1 MRLETILRLKDGPQR
16 TGRLVA
22 WVQGLFPPGQEPV
35 LVGGAAV
42 ELYTRGAY
50 VTGDLDLVGSVPSSV
65 ARALIAAGFVRRGR
79 HWLHEAGEVFLEFP
93 GSALQ
98 AGEVA
103 VRLSVGGCEVVVISA
118 EDALADR
125 LAAWKHWESTVDG
138 VNAWLLFRAQRHA
151 LDRRRLRRR
160 VAALGAEDAWAAL
173 VVLARRVRTRDATNE
188 EIERW
193 AQRGP

>member
-1 MRLETILRLKDGPQR
+1 MGLETILRLKDGPQK

-22 WVQGLFPPGQEPV
+22 WVQGLFPRGQEPV

-42 ELYTRGAY
+42 ELYTCGAY
-50 VTGDLDLVGSVPSSV
+50 VTGDLDFVGSVPSGV
-65 ARALIAAGFVRRGR
+65 ARALVAAGFERRGR

-98 AGEVA
+98 AG
-103 VRLSVGGCEVVVISA
+103 CEVVVISA

-125 LAAWKHWESTVDG
+125 LAAWKHWESAVDG
-138 VNAWLLFRAQRHA
+138 VNAWLLFSAQRNA

-160 VAALGAEDAWAAL
+160 VAALGAEDAWAEL
-173 VVLARRVRTRDATNE
+173 VALARRVRTRDATNE

-193 AQRGP
+193 AKRGP

>member
-1 MRLETILRLKDGPQR
+1 MRLEAILRMRDGPQK

-22 WVQGLFPPGQEPV
+22 WVQGLFPRGQEPV

-42 ELYTRGAY
+42 ELYTCGAY
-50 VTGDLDLVGSVPSSV
+50 VTGDLDFVGSVPSGV
-65 ARALIAAGFVRRGR
+65 ARALVAAGFERRGR

-125 LAAWKHWESTVDG
+125 LAAWKHWESAVDG
-138 VNAWLLFRAQRHA
+138 VNAWLLFSAQRNA

-160 VAALGAEDAWAAL
+160 VAALGAEDAWAEL
-173 VVLARRVRTRDATNE
+173 VALARRVRTRDATNE

-193 AQRGP
+193 AKRGP

>member
-1 MRLETILRLKDGPQR
+1 MRLEAILRMKDGPGK

-22 WVQGLFPPGQEPV
+22 WAQGLFPPGREPV

-42 ELYTRGAY
+42 ELYTHGAY

-138 VNAWLLFRAQRHA
+138 VNAWLLFRAQRKA
-151 LDRRRLRRR
+151 LNRRRLRRR
-160 VAALGAEDAWAAL
+160 VVAVGAEDALAAL
-173 VVLARRVRTRDATNE
+173 VALARRVRGRDATNE

-193 AQRGP
+193 ALRGP

>member
-1 MRLETILRLKDGPQR
+1 
-16 TGRLVA
+16 
-22 WVQGLFPPGQEPV
+22 

-42 ELYTRGAY
+42 ELYTCGAY
-50 VTGDLDLVGSVPSSV
+50 VTGDLDLVGPVPSRV
-65 ARALIAAGFVRRGR
+65 ARALVAAGFERRGR

-103 VRLSVGGCEVVVISA
+103 VRLSVGGCAVLVISA

-125 LAAWKHWESTVDG
+125 LAAWQHWESTVDG
-138 VNAWLLFRAQRHA
+138 VNAWLLFRARRHA

-173 VVLARRVRTRDATNE
+173 VALARRVQTRDATNE

>member
-1 MRLETILRLKDGPQR
+1 MRFEAILRLRDGPQR

-50 VTGDLDLVGSVPSSV
+50 VTGDLDFVGSVPSSV
-65 ARALIAAGFVRRGR
+65 ARALIAAGFVRLGR
-79 HWLHEAGEVFLEFP
+79 HWVHEAGEVFLEFP
-93 GSALQ
+93 GSGLRE
-98 AGEVA
+98 GEVA
-103 VRLSVGGCEVVVISA
+103 VRLSVGGCGVLVISA

-138 VNAWLLFRAQRHA
+138 VNAWLLFRARRHA

-160 VAALGAEDAWAAL
+160 VAALGAGDAWAAL
-173 VVLARRVRTRDATNE
+173 VALARRVRARDATNE
-188 EIERW
+188 EIEQW
-193 AQRGP
+193 AKRGP

>member
-1 MRLETILRLKDGPQR
+1 M
-16 TGRLVA
+16 
-22 WVQGLFPPGQEPV
+22 
-35 LVGGAAV
+35 
-42 ELYTRGAY
+42 
-50 VTGDLDLVGSVPSSV
+50 
-65 ARALIAAGFVRRGR
+65 
-79 HWLHEAGEVFLEFP
+79 FLEFP

-138 VNAWLLFRAQRHA
+138 VNAWLLFRAQRKA
-151 LDRRRLRRR
+151 LNRRRLRRR
-160 VAALGAEDAWAAL
+160 VVAVGAEDALAAL
-173 VVLARRVRTRDATNE
+173 VALARRVRGRDATNE

-193 AQRGP
+193 ALRGP